1 MRWMEKSALPDRRVM
16 AAMDNDGGG
25 AKATPIGD
33 ASSLAGIL
41 LETAQS
47 AGIAGFIIATKAEG
61 LPILD
66 RNPCGAGL
74 IPAAQN
80 RFADAGCFA
89 RMTFHDLHSHLLL
102 VAVSGETHCGQLTLL
117 GDPLASR
124 RRAAI
129 LIVPVGDPEDR
140 RNNGK
145 VMLLIG
151 APLSWLE
158 DNNWAVTSEHPAETI
173 LRLCEQN
180 NGPSV

>member
-1 MRWMEKSALPDRRVM
+1 MEKSM
-16 AAMDNDGGG
+16 ATMDSNDGG
-25 AKATPIGD
+25 ARPTPIRD
-33 ASSLAGIL
+33 ASALAGIL
-41 LETAQS
+41 LQTAQS
-47 AGIAGFIIATKAEG
+47 AGIAGFIIATKVEG
-61 LPILD
+61 LPILE
-66 RNPCGAGL
+66 RNSVGAGL
-74 IPAAQN
+74 IPSAQD
-80 RFADAGCFA
+80 RFAEAGCFA

-140 RNNGK
+140 QNSGK

-158 DNNWAVTSEHPAETI
+158 DNNWSVTSEHPAETI

-180 NGPSV
+180 NGPSAAQ

>member
-1 MRWMEKSALPDRRVM
+1 MRWMEKSALPGRRVM
-16 AAMDNDGGG
+16 AAMDNEGGG
-25 AKATPIGD
+25 AKPTPIGD